1 MLLKRNISSALIS
14 MLLIGGTS
22 GCASSLRISNGTELV
37 AGVPFNAS
45 VIYIKEFDR
54 NRHSE
59 LGDACTP
66 AHVVQTVSLPLG
78 ERFYANVDPA
88 QFAKTG
94 FSITF
99 AENGVMTGI
108 TLNSE
113 PAAAETIGAVTEA
126 ITALAPLAGMRAA
139 TDSGA
144 RLGDSHLPACD
155 AGEANVAYRRFTN

>member
-1 MLLKRNISSALIS
+1 MTGQRNLCSAAIAG
-14 MLLIGGTS
+14 LLIVACG
-22 GCASSLRISNGTELV
+22 GCASSLRITNAGGAV
-37 AGVPFNAS
+37 PGVPFNAS
-45 VIYIKEFDR
+45 VMYIKEFDR

-59 LGDACTP
+59 QGEACTLT
-66 AHVVQTVSLPLG
+66 HVSVPVALPLG

-113 PAAAETIGAVTEA
+113 PAGADNVRAVTEA
-126 ITALAPLAGMRAA
+126 ITALAPLAGVAA
-139 TDSGA
+139 LAVASDAG
-144 RLGDSHLPACD
+144 GDTRPACD
-155 AGEANVAYRRFTN
+155 AGEANVRYRPFASE